1 MKKLIVVL
9 LCIFLL
15 AGCTETLN
23 TEKVSVTAGHEMRV
37 HFIDVGQGDSIFI
50 ESPNGKTMLVDGGV
64 KGAGQKVVSYL
75 QELGVNKLDIV
86 VATHPDADHIGGLIP
101 VINSINIGQFYDSG
115 KVHTSQTFEEMLT
128 LIDTKNIPY
137 NVPKTGDSIAFDD
150 DINVKV
156 LNANEHAKDNN
167 DASIVLKIAYGNVS
181 FLLTADAGIA
191 LEKEMMQHDVKA
203 TVLKAGHHGSNTSS
217 SAEFIQAVHP
227 EMAILSYGE
236 GNKYGHPHAEL
247 VERLQAIGSKIYA
260 TAEAGTVIVSTDGV
274 NYDVNSKEMS
284 GTSVSTPQTTGTSVS
299 TSQTTSTSVSA
310 PKTTSASVEIV
321 SKDLIEEIVGIKNN
335 GNEAVS
341 LKDWQLISIE
351 GYQVFNFPNVTL
363 QPGKTVYVTS
373 GSNAREGQNYL
384 KWTKK
389 QIWLNDGDAA
399 QLRNAKGELVSEL
412 D

>member
-1 MKKLIVVL
+1 ML
-9 LCIFLL
+9 LCVFLL
-15 AGCTETLN
+15 AGCTVTSN
-23 TEKVSVTAGHEMRV
+23 TKKVSVTAGQEMRV

-75 QELGVNKLDIV
+75 KELGVNKLDIV
-86 VATHPDADHIGGLIP
+86 VATHPDADHIGGLIS
-101 VINSINIGQFYDSG
+101 VLNSIDIGQFYDSG

-137 NVPKTGDSIAFDD
+137 NIPKTGDRIAFDD

-156 LNANEHAKDNN
+156 LNANENATDNN
-167 DASIVLKIAYGNVS
+167 DASIVLKLAYGNVS

-191 LEKEMMQHDVKA
+191 LEKEMIQDDVKA
-203 TVLKAGHHGSNTSS
+203 TILKAGHHGSNTSS
-217 SAEFIQAVHP
+217 SAEFIQVVHP
-227 EMAILSYGE
+227 EVTILSYGE
-236 GNKYGHPHAEL
+236 GNKYGHPHAEV

-260 TAEAGTVIVSTDGV
+260 TAEAGNVIVSTDGV
-274 NYDVNSKEMS
+274 NYDVNSKEWS
-284 GTSVSTPQTTGTSVS
+284 GTIASALTTL
-299 TSQTTSTSVSA
+299 
-310 PKTTSASVEIV
+310 PTTSANVEIV

-335 GNEAVS
+335 SNEAVT

-351 GYQVFNFPNVTL
+351 GAQVFNFPNVTL
-363 QPGKTVYVTS
+363 QPGKTFYVTS

-399 QLRNAKGELVSEL
+399 QLRNAKGDIVSEL

>member
-9 LCIFLL
+9 FCIFLI

-75 QELGVNKLDIV
+75 KELGVNKLDIV

-101 VINSINIGQFYDSG
+101 VLNSIDIGQFYDSG

-156 LNANEHAKDNN
+156 LNANEHATDNN
-167 DASIVLKIAYGNVS
+167 DASIVLKVTYGNVS

-191 LEKEMMQHDVKA
+191 LEKEMMQNDVKA
-203 TVLKAGHHGSNTSS
+203 TILKAGHHGSNTSS
-217 SAEFIQAVHP
+217 SAEFIQKVHP
-227 EMAILSYGE
+227 EVTILSYGE
-236 GNKYGHPHAEL
+236 GNKYGHPHAEV

-274 NYDVNSKEMS
+274 NYDVNSKEWS
-284 GTSVSTPQTTGTSVS
+284 GTIASAPSKTSL
-299 TSQTTSTSVSA
+299 SVSA

-321 SKDLIEEIVGIKNN
+321 SKDLIEEVVGIKNN

-351 GYQVFNFPNVTL
+351 GNQVFNFPNVTL
-363 QPGKTVYVTS
+363 QPGKTIYVTS

-412 D
+412 N

>member
-1 MKKLIVVL
+1 MKKIIVVL

-15 AGCTETLN
+15 VGCTEALN
-23 TEKVSVTAGHEMRV
+23 SEKVSVTAGHEMRV

-64 KGAGQKVVSYL
+64 KGAGQQVVSYL
-75 QELGVNKLDIV
+75 KELGVNKLDIV

-101 VINSINIGQFYDSG
+101 VLNSIDIGQFYDSG

-150 DINVKV
+150 DIKVKV
-156 LNANEHAKDNN
+156 LNANENARDNN

-191 LEKEMMQHDVKA
+191 LEKEMMKYDVKA
-203 TVLKAGHHGSNTSS
+203 TILKAGHHGSNTSS
-217 SAEFIQAVHP
+217 SVEFVQAVHP
-227 EMAILSYGE
+227 EVAILSYGE
-236 GNKYGHPHAEL
+236 GNKYGHPHAEV

-284 GTSVSTPQTTGTSVS
+284 GTNAS
-299 TSQTTSTSVSA
+299 TSQVTSTNIA
-310 PKTTSASVEIV
+310 KPKTTSANVEIV
-321 SKDLIEEIVGIKNN
+321 SKDLIDEIVGIKNN

-341 LKDWQLISIE
+341 LKGWQLISIE
-351 GYQVFNFPNVTL
+351 GDQVFNFPNVTL
-363 QPGKTVYVTS
+363 QPGKTIYVTS

-384 KWTKK
+384 KWTNK

-399 QLRNAKGELVSEL
+399 QLRNTKGDIVSEL

>member
-1 MKKLIVVL
+1 MKKLIVML
-9 LCIFLL
+9 LCVFLL
-15 AGCTETLN
+15 AGCTGTSN
-23 TEKVSVTAGHEMRV
+23 TKKVSVTAGHEMRV

-64 KGAGQKVVSYL
+64 KGAGQKIVSYL
-75 QELGVNKLDIV
+75 KELGVNKLDIV

-101 VINSINIGQFYDSG
+101 VLNSIDIGQFYDSG

-137 NVPKTGDSIAFDD
+137 DIPKTGDHIAFDD

-156 LNANEHAKDNN
+156 LNANENATDNN
-167 DASIVLKIAYGNVS
+167 DASVVLKLAYGNVS

-191 LEKEMMQHDVKA
+191 LEKEMMQGDVKA
-203 TVLKAGHHGSNTSS
+203 MILKAGHHGSNTSS
-217 SAEFIQAVHP
+217 SAEFIQTVHP
-227 EMAILSYGE
+227 EVTILSYGE
-236 GNKYGHPHAEL
+236 GNKYGHPHAEV
-247 VERLQAIGSKIYA
+247 VERLQAIGSEIYA

-274 NYDVNSKEMS
+274 NYDVNSKEWS
-284 GTSVSTPQTTGTSVS
+284 GTIT
-299 TSQTTSTSVSA
+299 SA
-310 PKTTSASVEIV
+310 PPTTSANVEIV
-321 SKDLIEEIVGIKNN
+321 SKDLIEEIVGIKNKS
-335 GNEAVS
+335 NEAVS

-351 GYQVFNFPNVTL
+351 GAQVFNFPNVTL
-363 QPGKTVYVTS
+363 QPGKTFYVTS

-399 QLRNAKGELVSEL
+399 QLRNAKGDIVSEL

>member
-23 TEKVSVTAGHEMRV
+23 EEKVSVTAGHEMRV

-64 KGAGQKVVSYL
+64 KGAGQNVVSYL
-75 QELGVNKLDIV
+75 KELGVKKLDIV

-101 VINSINIGQFYDSG
+101 VLNSIDIGQFYDSG

-156 LNANEHAKDNN
+156 LNANENATDNN

-181 FLLTADAGIA
+181 FLLTADAGVS
-191 LEKEMMQHDVKA
+191 LEKEMMQDDVKA
-203 TVLKAGHHGSNTSS
+203 TILKVGHHGSNTSS

-227 EMAILSYGE
+227 EVTILSYGE
-236 GNKYGHPHAEL
+236 GNKYGHPHAEV

-260 TAEAGTVIVSTDGV
+260 TAEVGTVIVSTDGV
-274 NYDVNSKEMS
+274 NYDVNSKEWS
-284 GTSVSTPQTTGTSVS
+284 GTIASAPQTTSG
-299 TSQTTSTSVSA
+299 
-310 PKTTSASVEIV
+310 SVEIV

-335 GNEAVS
+335 SNEAVS

-351 GYQVFNFPNVTL
+351 GNQVFNFPNVTL
-363 QPGKTVYVTS
+363 QPGKTIYVTS
-373 GSNAREGQNYL
+373 GSNARDGQNYL

-399 QLRNAKGELVSEL
+399 QLRNAKGAIVSEL

>member
-9 LCIFLL
+9 FCIFLI

-75 QELGVNKLDIV
+75 KELGVNKLDIV

-101 VINSINIGQFYDSG
+101 VLNSIDIGQFYDSG

-156 LNANEHAKDNN
+156 LNANEHATDNN
-167 DASIVLKIAYGNVS
+167 DASIVLKVTYGNVS

-191 LEKEMMQHDVKA
+191 LEKEMMQNDVKA
-203 TVLKAGHHGSNTSS
+203 TILKAGHHGSNTSS
-217 SAEFIQAVHP
+217 SPEFIQKVHP
-227 EMAILSYGE
+227 EVTILGYGE
-236 GNKYGHPHAEL
+236 GNKYGHPHAEV

-274 NYDVNSKEMS
+274 NYDVNSKEWS
-284 GTSVSTPQTTGTSVS
+284 GTIASAPSKTSL
-299 TSQTTSTSVSA
+299 SVSA

-321 SKDLIEEIVGIKNN
+321 SKDLIEEVVGIKNN

-351 GYQVFNFPNVTL
+351 GNQVFNFPNVTL
-363 QPGKTVYVTS
+363 QPGKTIYVTS

-412 D
+412 N

>member
-1 MKKLIVVL
+1 MKKLIIVL

-23 TEKVSVTAGHEMRV
+23 EEKVSVTAGHEMRV

-64 KGAGQKVVSYL
+64 KGAGQNVVSYL
-75 QELGVNKLDIV
+75 KELGVKKLDIV

-101 VINSINIGQFYDSG
+101 VLNSIDIGQFYDSG

-156 LNANEHAKDNN
+156 LNANENATDNN

-181 FLLTADAGIA
+181 FLLTADAGVS
-191 LEKEMMQHDVKA
+191 LEKEMMQDDVKA
-203 TVLKAGHHGSNTSS
+203 TILKAGHHGSNTSS

-227 EMAILSYGE
+227 EVTILSYGE
-236 GNKYGHPHAEL
+236 GNKYGHPHAEV
-247 VERLQAIGSKIYA
+247 VERLQAIGSEIYA

-274 NYDVNSKEMS
+274 NYDVNSKEWS
-284 GTSVSTPQTTGTSVS
+284 GTIA
-299 TSQTTSTSVSA
+299 SA
-310 PKTTSASVEIV
+310 PQTTSASVEIV

-335 GNEAVS
+335 SNEAVS
-341 LKDWQLISIE
+341 LKDWQLISME
-351 GYQVFNFPNVTL
+351 GNQVFNFPNVTL
-363 QPGKTVYVTS
+363 QPGKTIYVTS
-373 GSNAREGQNYL
+373 GSNARDGQNYL

-399 QLRNAKGELVSEL
+399 QLRNAKGAIVSEL

>member
-1 MKKLIVVL
+1 MKKLIVML
-9 LCIFLL
+9 LCVFLL
-15 AGCTETLN
+15 AGCTETSN
-23 TEKVSVTAGHEMRV
+23 TKKVSVTAGQEMRV

-75 QELGVNKLDIV
+75 KELGVNKLDIV

-101 VINSINIGQFYDSG
+101 VLNSIDIGQFYDSG

-137 NVPKTGDSIAFDD
+137 NIPKTGDRIAFDD
-150 DINVKV
+150 DLNVKV
-156 LNANEHAKDNN
+156 LNANENATDNN
-167 DASIVLKIAYGNVS
+167 DASVVLKLAYGNVS

-191 LEKEMMQHDVKA
+191 LEKEMMQDDVEA
-203 TVLKAGHHGSNTSS
+203 TILKAGHHGSNTSS
-217 SAEFIQAVHP
+217 SAEFIQAVNP
-227 EMAILSYGE
+227 EVSILSYGE
-236 GNKYGHPHAEL
+236 GNKYGHPHAEV
-247 VERLQAIGSKIYA
+247 VERFQAIGSKIYA

-274 NYDVNSKEMS
+274 NYELNSKEWS
-284 GTSVSTPQTTGTSVS
+284 GTIA
-299 TSQTTSTSVSA
+299 SA
-310 PKTTSASVEIV
+310 PTTPPTKSANVEIV

-335 GNEAVS
+335 SNEAVS

-351 GYQVFNFPNVTL
+351 GAQVFNFPNVTL
-363 QPGKTVYVTS
+363 QPGKTFYVTS

-399 QLRNAKGELVSEL
+399 QLRNAKGEIVSEL